1 MPTQRHLR
9 RRKRWQRE
17 GAALDTTHSLGNS
30 SGNNRSEFLSTLAAD
45 TRHRRMACIALCA
58 SFLIFVA
65 AAPFARVAL
74 PQVSAFIP
82 IYQTALVTNDLI
94 TAVLLLGQ
102 YSFLRSRAL
111 LVLGTGYLF
120 CACMAVAHALSFPG
134 LFAPTGVLGA
144 GPQTTA
150 WLYFLWHGGFP
161 LFVVAYVWLKEP
173 AAHDATRQVRAA
185 GSAHRAIALA
195 IVGAMALAMALV
207 LLTTVGHDALPLLMR
222 GNQDDSGKLLVAFC
236 TWTLSLAALL
246 YLWRKARSVLDLWL
260 MVTLVA
266 WLLDIALASVLNGAR
281 FDLGFYGGRVY
292 GLLASSFVLVVLLLE
307 NSRLYGDLANA
318 NVRERQRS
326 AELEQARNEANA
338 AAQAKSN
345 FLAAMSHEIR
355 TPMNGVIGMIDVL
368 ARSSLKSPQV
378 AMVDLIRESA
388 FSLLSI
394 IEDILDFSKIEAG
407 HLDVESEPMA
417 VGEVVEKVC
426 AMLNRL
432 AEKQG
437 VELTLFTDP
446 EIPHSVLGDAL
457 RLRQILINLVNNAI
471 KFSAGGR
478 TAGRVAVR
486 AVLVQ
491 QQPQSVTLEFQ
502 VIDNGIGMGEAT
514 LATLFTAFTQADVS
528 TTRRFGGT
536 GLGLVISGNLAQRMG
551 GSISVVSAPG
561 AGSTFT
567 LRLPFTCVSPAG
579 GEAQPA
585 PSLVAGLSC
594 LIIGNGKTRTGDLVT
609 YLANAGAQTQQVVN
623 LDAAGQLAPTLAPG
637 PWVWVVNTEAD
648 KPPSLDSL
656 RAIARANPGLAPH
669 FVVIGHG
676 PHRYPQQFDADSV
689 SVDGNVLTRS
699 ALLRAVAVAAGRV
712 PHQDEQNALAPAR
725 YAAVPIALSREEA
738 RRQRRL
744 ILVVEDNDINQ
755 KVIMQQLSLLGLTA
769 DLTGDG
775 LQALIRWRSGDYALI
790 VTDLH
795 MPGMDG
801 YQLASVIRA
810 EEQERA
816 NALVRAGKAVE
827 PPVRILALTA
837 NALKTEAQRCK
848 DAGMDDYM
856 SKPAPLSELQDLLE
870 RWLPKPASAV
880 PVAEGVTSDM
890 QSPPTGPVDIQ
901 ILRSL
906 VGDDPQL
913 IREFLQTFRISA
925 ARIAQEVSQAYC
937 AGSAAKT
944 VAAVHKLKSAARS
957 VGAMALGDLCADME
971 QVGAAGQ
978 IDALALAFEHFK
990 LEMSAVDRH
999 LAELL
1004 SNDRQDGA
1012 P

>member
-1 MPTQRHLR
+1 MGT
-9 RRKRWQRE
+9 
-17 GAALDTTHSLGNS
+17 AHSLDGS
-30 SGNNRSEFLSTLAAD
+30 SDRSPAFLSTLAAD
-45 TRHRRMACIALCA
+45 KRHRRLAGVAVLA
-58 SFLIFVA
+58 SFLIFLA
-65 AAPFARVAL
+65 IAPFARTAL

-82 IYQTALVTNDLI
+82 VYQTALVTNDLI

-111 LVLGTGYLF
+111 MVLGAGYLF
-120 CACMAVAHALSFPG
+120 CAFMAVAHGLSFPG
-134 LFAPTGVLGA
+134 LFAPSGALGA

-161 LFVVAYVWLKEP
+161 LFVLAYVGLKDRRVFDP
-173 AAHDATRQVRAA
+173 AAKEAA
-185 GSAHRAIALA
+185 QAIGSARRGIALA
-195 IVGAMALAMALV
+195 TLGALALAAALV
-207 LLTTVGHDALPLLMR
+207 LLATVGHDALPVLMR
-222 GNQDDSGKLLVAFC
+222 GNQDDTGKLRVAFF
-236 TWTLSLAALL
+236 TWTLSLVALVC
-246 YLWRKARSVLDLWL
+246 LWRRARSVLDLWL

-266 WLLDIALASVLNGAR
+266 WLLDIALAAVLNAAR

-292 GLLASSFVLVVLLLE
+292 GLLASSFVLIVLLLE
-307 NSRLYGDLANA
+307 NSRLYADLASA
-318 NVRERQRS
+318 NVRERQRN
-326 AELEQARNEANA
+326 AELELARNEANA

-378 AMVDLIRESA
+378 AMVDLIRDSA
-388 FSLLSI
+388 FSLLSV

-446 EIPHSVLGDAL
+446 DTPSTVLGDAL

-491 QQPQSVTLEFQ
+491 QGPQSVILEFQ

-536 GLGLVISGNLAQRMG
+536 GLGLAISGNLAQRMG
-551 GSISVVSAPG
+551 GRISVASTPG
-561 AGSTFT
+561 VGSTFT
-567 LRLPFTCVSPAG
+567 LRLPFARAAPADTETQSSPS
-579 GEAQPA
+579 P
-585 PSLVAGLSC
+585 VAGLSC
-594 LIIGNGKTRTGDLVT
+594 LIIGNGKTLSGDLVA
-609 YLANAGAQTQQVVN
+609 YLAKAGAHTEHVVN
-623 LDAAGQLAPTLAPG
+623 PDAASQRVPSLAPG
-637 PWVWVVNTEAD
+637 HWVWVVNTEAD
-648 KPPSLDSL
+648 SPASLDSL
-656 RAIARANPGLAPH
+656 RAVARSNPGLTVH
-669 FVVIGHG
+669 FVVVGHG
-676 PHRYPQQFDADSV
+676 PHRYPQQIDADRV
-689 SVDGNVLTRS
+689 SIDGNVLTRS

-712 PHQDEQNALAPAR
+712 PHQDEHATMEPAR
-725 YAAVPIALSREEA
+725 YVAAPVALSREEA

-744 ILVVEDNDINQ
+744 ILVVEDNEINQ

-769 DLTGDG
+769 DLAGDG

-801 YQLASVIRA
+801 YQLTSVIRA

-816 NALVRAGKAVE
+816 NARIHAGEPVA

-856 SKPAPLSELQDLLE
+856 SKPVPLSQLQDLLE
-870 RWLPKPASAV
+870 RWLPKSTATANLAAGPS
-880 PVAEGVTSDM
+880 SDL
-890 QSPPTGPVDIQ
+890 PPLSTGPVDIQ
-901 ILRSL
+901 VLRGL

-913 IREFLQTFRISA
+913 IREFLQAFRSSA
-925 ARIAQEVSQAYC
+925 ARIAQEVEQAYC

-990 LEMSAVDRH
+990 REMAATDRH

-1004 SNDRQDGA
+1004 SEDRRDGA

>member
-1 MPTQRHLR
+1 VAIER
-9 RRKRWQRE
+9 
-17 GAALDTTHSLGNS
+17 SLGS
-30 SGNNRSEFLSTLAAD
+30 PSDSGSAFLSTLDAD
-45 TRHRRMACIALCA
+45 TRQRRVAVAAIFA
-58 SFLIFVA
+58 SLLIFLA
-65 AAPFARVAL
+65 IAPFARVAL
-74 PQVSAFIP
+74 PQVGAFIP
-82 IYQTALVTNDLI
+82 IYQTALVTSDLI
-94 TAVLLLGQ
+94 TTVLLFGQ

-111 LVLGTGYLF
+111 LVLGAGYLF
-120 CACMAVAHALSFPG
+120 CACMAVAHGLSFPG
-134 LFAPTGVLGA
+134 LFAPGGALGA

-161 LFVVAYVWLKEP
+161 LFVLAYVHWKDRP
-173 AAHDATRQVRAA
+173 GPRAGAQAPVTGAVHRSIA
-185 GSAHRAIALA
+185 GAILGTLALA
-195 IVGAMALAMALV
+195 LALV
-207 LLTTVGHDALPLLMR
+207 LLSTAGHDALPVLMR
-222 GNQDDSGKLLVAFC
+222 GNRDDSGKLLVALC
-236 TWTLSLAALL
+236 TWILSLVALL
-246 YLWRKARSVLDLWL
+246 ALWRKAHSVLDLWL

-292 GLLASSFVLVVLLLE
+292 GLLASSFVLIVLLLE
-307 NSRLYGDLANA
+307 SSRLYGELATA
-318 NVRERQRS
+318 HARERQRS
-326 AELEQARNEANA
+326 AELEVARNEADA

-407 HLDVESEPMA
+407 HMDVESEPMA

-426 AMLNRL
+426 VMLNRL

-437 VELTLFTDP
+437 VELSLFTDP
-446 EIPHSVLGDAL
+446 EIPGLVLGDAL

-471 KFSAGGR
+471 KFSAGGK
-478 TAGRVAVR
+478 TTGRVAVR
-486 AVLVQ
+486 AVLVEQ
-491 QQPQSVTLEFQ
+491 GAQSVTLEFQ

-536 GLGLVISGNLAQRMG
+536 GLGLAISGNLAQRMG
-551 GSISVVSAPG
+551 GSIAVVSAPG

-567 LRLPFTCVSPAG
+567 LRLPFARAAG
-579 GEAQPA
+579 AQDGAAPP

-594 LIIGNGKTRTGDLVT
+594 LIIGNGKTLSGDLVT
-609 YLANAGAQTQQVVN
+609 YLANAGAHTRHVAS
-623 LDAAGQLAPTLAPG
+623 LEAAGRLAPSLAPG

-648 KPPSLDSL
+648 SPASLDRL
-656 RAIARANPGLAPH
+656 RAIARSNPGLTQH

-676 PHRYPQQFDADSV
+676 PHRYPPQFDADRI
-689 SVDGNVLTRS
+689 SVDGNVLTRA
-699 ALLRAVAVAAGRV
+699 ALLRAVAMAAGRV
-712 PHQDEQNALAPAR
+712 PCQDEQSALAPAR
-725 YAAVPIALSREEA
+725 HAPAPLALSREEA

-744 ILVVEDNDINQ
+744 ILVVEDNEINQ

-769 DLTGDG
+769 DLTSDG

-816 NALVRAGKAVE
+816 NARIHAAEAVD

-856 SKPAPLSELQDLLE
+856 SKPAPLSDLQDLLE
-870 RWLPKPASAV
+870 RWLPKP
-880 PVAEGVTSDM
+880 
-890 QSPPTGPVDIQ
+890 SPATQAPGERSPGLLHLPAGPVDVEV
-901 ILRSL
+901 LRSL
-906 VGDDPQL
+906 VGEDPQVV
-913 IREFLQTFRISA
+913 REFLQAFRSSA
-925 ARIAQEVSQAYC
+925 ARIAQEVEQAYC
-937 AGSAAKT
+937 AGSAART

-978 IDALALAFEHFK
+978 IDALSLAFQHFK
-990 LEMSAVDRH
+990 LEMATVDQH
-999 LAELL
+999 LAEIL
-1004 SNDRQDGA
+1004 SGDLGDST

>member
-1 MPTQRHLR
+1 M
-9 RRKRWQRE
+9 
-17 GAALDTTHSLGNS
+17 GATHSLDVASDGA
-30 SGNNRSEFLSTLAAD
+30 SEFLSTLAAD
-45 TRHRRMACIALCA
+45 RRHRRTAGMALVA
-58 SFLIFVA
+58 SFLIFLA
-65 AAPFARVAL
+65 IAPFARVPL
-74 PQVSAFIP
+74 PPVNAFIP
-82 IYQTALVTNDLI
+82 VYQTALVTNDLI

-102 YSFLRSRAL
+102 YRFLRSRAL
-111 LVLGTGYLF
+111 LALGAGYLF
-120 CACMAVAHALSFPG
+120 CACMAIAHGLSFPG
-134 LFAPTGVLGA
+134 LFAPQGALGA

-161 LFVVAYVWLKEP
+161 LFVFAYVLLKERP
-173 AAHDATRQVRAA
+173 PGHAAHQA
-185 GSAHRAIALA
+185 GTARRAIALA
-195 IVGAMALAMALV
+195 IVGAVALAGALV
-207 LLTTVGHDALPLLMR
+207 LLTTAGHDALPKLML
-222 GNQDDSGKLLVAFC
+222 GNQDDSGKFLVAVC
-236 TWTLSLAALL
+236 TWALSLAALL
-246 YLWRKARSVLDLWL
+246 CLWRKARSVLDLWL

-266 WLLDIALASVLNGAR
+266 WLLDIALAAVLNGAR
-281 FDLGFYGGRVY
+281 FDVGFYGGRVY

-307 NSRLYGDLANA
+307 NSRLYADLAQA

-326 AELEQARNEANA
+326 AELELARNEANA

-368 ARSSLKSPQV
+368 ARSSLKHPQI

-407 HLDVESEPMA
+407 HLDVEREPMA
-417 VGEVVEKVC
+417 VSEVVEKVC

-446 EIPHSVLGDAL
+446 EIPPALLGDAL

-478 TAGRVAVR
+478 VAGRVAVR
-486 AVLVQ
+486 AVLVAQ
-491 QQPQSVTLEFQ
+491 DAQSVTLEFQ

-551 GSISVVSAPG
+551 GHISVTSALG

-567 LRLPFTCVSPAG
+567 LRLPLARVPAAP
-579 GEAQPA
+579 GESRPA

-594 LIIGNGKTRTGDLVT
+594 LIIGNGKTLSGDLVT
-609 YLANAGAQTQQVVN
+609 YLNNAGAQTQQVVN
-623 LDAAGQLAPTLAPG
+623 LEAARQLAPSLAPG
-637 PWVWVVNTEAD
+637 VWVWVINTEAD
-648 KPPSLDSL
+648 TPPSLDSL
-656 RAIARANPGLAPH
+656 RALARTHPGLAPH

-676 PHRYPQQFDADSV
+676 PHRYPPQFDADCV
-689 SVDGNVLTRS
+689 SLDGNVLTRS
-699 ALLRAVAVAAGRV
+699 ALLRAVAVAAGRA
-712 PHQDEQNALAPAR
+712 PSHDEQNAMVPAR
-725 YAAVPIALSREEA
+725 YAAVPVALSREEA

-744 ILVVEDNDINQ
+744 ILVVEDNEINQ

-769 DLTGDG
+769 DLTSDG

-816 NALVRAGKAVE
+816 NARIHAGEPPE

-870 RWLPKPASAV
+870 RWLPKPTTAAAPMAPELTNATPSWSAG
-880 PVAEGVTSDM
+880 A
-890 QSPPTGPVDIQ
+890 VDIQ

-913 IREFLQTFRISA
+913 LREFLQTFRTSA
-925 ARIAQEVSQAYC
+925 ARIAQEVEQAYC
-937 AGSAAKT
+937 AGSAVKT

-971 QVGAAGQ
+971 QVGAVGQ
-978 IDALALAFEHFK
+978 IDALSMAFEHFK
-990 LEMSAVDRH
+990 LEMAAVDRH
-999 LAELL
+999 LADLL
-1004 SNDRQDGA
+1004 SNDTPGGA

>member
-1 MPTQRHLR
+1 MLAI
-9 RRKRWQRE
+9 E
-17 GAALDTTHSLGNS
+17 HSLHTPSDDS
-30 SGNNRSEFLSTLAAD
+30 SAFLSTLAAD
-45 TRHRRMACIALCA
+45 TRHRRMAGAAIFA
-58 SFLIFVA
+58 SFLIFLA
-65 AAPFARVAL
+65 IAPFARVAL
-74 PQVSAFIP
+74 PPVGAFIP

-111 LVLGTGYLF
+111 LVLGAGYLF
-120 CACMAVAHALSFPG
+120 CAFMAVAHGLSFPG
-134 LFAPTGVLGA
+134 LFAPAGILGA

-161 LFVVAYVWLKEP
+161 LFVLAYVGLK
-173 AAHDATRQVRAA
+173 DRAA
-185 GSAHRAIALA
+185 PESSGQKRATSSAGRGIVLA
-195 IVGAMALAMALV
+195 TLCAVALAMAL
-207 LLTTVGHDALPLLMR
+207 LLLSTVGHDALPVLMR
-222 GNQDDSGKLLVAFC
+222 GNQDDSGKLLVAVC
-236 TWTLSLAALL
+236 TWMLSLVALL
-246 YLWRKARSVLDLWL
+246 ALWRRARSVLDLWL

-266 WLLDIALASVLNGAR
+266 WLLDIALASILNGAR

-307 NSRLYGDLANA
+307 NSRLYGDLATA

-326 AELEQARNEANA
+326 AELEVARNDADA

-368 ARSSLKSPQV
+368 ARSSLKSPQM

-407 HLDVESEPMA
+407 RLDLESEPMA

-426 AMLNRL
+426 VMLNRL

-446 EIPHSVLGDAL
+446 EIPPAVLGDAL

-471 KFSAGGR
+471 KFSAGGPV
-478 TAGRVAVR
+478 TGRVAVR

-491 QQPQSVTLEFQ
+491 QSAQSATLEFQ

-536 GLGLVISGNLAQRMG
+536 GLGLAISGNLAQRMG
-551 GSISVVSAPG
+551 GDISVVSAPG

-567 LRLPFTCVSPAG
+567 LRLPFACAAAAE
-579 GEAQPA
+579 GEAPPSP

-594 LIIGNGKTRTGDLVT
+594 LIIGNGETLSGDLVA
-609 YLANAGAQTQQVVN
+609 YLANAGAHTRHVVN
-623 LDAAGQLAPTLAPG
+623 LDAASQLAPSLAPG
-637 PWVWVVNTEAD
+637 PWIWVVNTEAD
-648 KPPSLDSL
+648 GPVSLDSL
-656 RAIARANPGLAPH
+656 RAIARSNPGLTQH

-676 PHRYPQQFDADSV
+676 PHRYPPQFDADRV

-699 ALLRAVAVAAGRV
+699 ALLRAVAVAAGLV
-712 PHQDEQNALAPAR
+712 PYEDEQNALVPAR
-725 YAAVPIALSREEA
+725 YAPGPMALSREEA

-744 ILVVEDNDINQ
+744 ILVVEDNEINQ
-755 KVIMQQLSLLGLTA
+755 KVIMQQLALLGLTA
-769 DLTGDG
+769 DLTSDG

-816 NALVRAGKAVE
+816 NARIHAGEAVE

-856 SKPAPLSELQDLLE
+856 SKPAPLSDLQDLLE
-870 RWLPKPASAV
+870 RWLPRPS
-880 PVAEGVTSDM
+880 PVAHAPGERTTDT
-890 QSPPTGPVDIQ
+890 PLLPTGPVDIEV
-901 ILRSL
+901 LRSL

-913 IREFLQTFRISA
+913 IREFLQAFRSSA
-925 ARIAQEVSQAYC
+925 ARIAQEVEQAYR

-978 IDALALAFEHFK
+978 IDALSLAFEHFK
-990 LEMSAVDRH
+990 LEMATVDRH
-999 LAELL
+999 LAQIL
-1004 SNDRQDGA
+1004 SDDMRDGA

>member
-1 MPTQRHLR
+1 MAIER
-9 RRKRWQRE
+9 
-17 GAALDTTHSLGNS
+17 SLGS
-30 SGNNRSEFLSTLAAD
+30 PSESGSAFLSTLDAD
-45 TRHRRMACIALCA
+45 TRQRRVAVAAIFA
-58 SFLIFVA
+58 SLLIFLA
-65 AAPFARVAL
+65 IAPFARVAL
-74 PQVSAFIP
+74 PQVGAFIP
-82 IYQTALVTNDLI
+82 IYQTALVTSDLI
-94 TAVLLLGQ
+94 TTVLLFGQ

-111 LVLGTGYLF
+111 LVLGAGYLF
-120 CACMAVAHALSFPG
+120 CACMAVAHGLSFPG
-134 LFAPTGVLGA
+134 LFAPGGALGA

-161 LFVVAYVWLKEP
+161 LFVLAYVHWKDRP
-173 AAHDATRQVRAA
+173 GPRAGVQAPVTGAVRRSIA
-185 GSAHRAIALA
+185 RAILGTLALA
-195 IVGAMALAMALV
+195 LALV
-207 LLTTVGHDALPLLMR
+207 LLSTAGHDALPVLMR
-222 GNQDDSGKLLVAFC
+222 GNRDDSGKLLVAVC
-236 TWTLSLAALL
+236 TWILSLVALL
-246 YLWRKARSVLDLWL
+246 ALWRKAHSVLDLWL

-266 WLLDIALASVLNGAR
+266 WLLDIALSSVLNGAR

-292 GLLASSFVLVVLLLE
+292 GLLASSFVLIVLLLE
-307 NSRLYGDLANA
+307 SSRLYGELATA
-318 NVRERQRS
+318 HARERQRS
-326 AELEQARNEANA
+326 AELEVARNEADA

-368 ARSSLKSPQV
+368 ARSSLKSPQM

-407 HLDVESEPMA
+407 HMDVESEPMA

-426 AMLNRL
+426 VMLNRL

-437 VELTLFTDP
+437 VELSLFTDP
-446 EIPHSVLGDAL
+446 EIPGLVLGDAL

-471 KFSAGGR
+471 KFSAGGK
-478 TAGRVAVR
+478 TTGRVAVR
-486 AVLVQ
+486 AVLVEEGAKG
-491 QQPQSVTLEFQ
+491 VTLEFQ

-536 GLGLVISGNLAQRMG
+536 GLGLAISGNLAQRMG
-551 GSISVVSAPG
+551 GRIAVVSAPG

-567 LRLPFTCVSPAG
+567 LRLPFARAAG
-579 GEAQPA
+579 AQDGTAGAQDGAAPP

-594 LIIGNGKTRTGDLVT
+594 LIIGNGKTLSGDLVT
-609 YLANAGAQTQQVVN
+609 YLANAGAHTRHVAS
-623 LDAAGQLAPTLAPG
+623 LEAAGRLAPSLAPG

-648 KPPSLDSL
+648 SPASLDRL
-656 RAIARANPGLAPH
+656 RAIARSNPGLTQH

-676 PHRYPQQFDADSV
+676 PHRYPPQFDADRV
-689 SVDGNVLTRS
+689 SVDGNVLTRA
-699 ALLRAVAVAAGRV
+699 ALLRAVAMAAGRV
-712 PHQDEQNALAPAR
+712 PWQDEQSTLVPARHAPA
-725 YAAVPIALSREEA
+725 PLALSREEA

-744 ILVVEDNDINQ
+744 ILVVEDNEINQ

-769 DLTGDG
+769 DLTSDG

-816 NALVRAGKAVE
+816 NARIHAAEAVE

-856 SKPAPLSELQDLLE
+856 SKPAPLSDLQDLLE
-870 RWLPKPASAV
+870 RWLPKPAPAT
-880 PVAEGVTSDM
+880 PAPEER
-890 QSPPTGPVDIQ
+890 SPDLQHLPAGPVDVQ
-901 ILRSL
+901 VLRSL
-906 VGDDPQL
+906 VGEDPQVV
-913 IREFLQTFRISA
+913 REFLQAFRSSA
-925 ARIAQEVSQAYC
+925 ARIAQEVEQAYC

-978 IDALALAFEHFK
+978 IDALSLAFQHFK
-990 LEMSAVDRH
+990 LEMATVDRH
-999 LAELL
+999 LAEIL
-1004 SNDRQDGA
+1004 SGDLGDGT

>member
-1 MPTQRHLR
+1 M
-9 RRKRWQRE
+9 
-17 GAALDTTHSLGNS
+17 G
-30 SGNNRSEFLSTLAAD
+30 
-45 TRHRRMACIALCA
+45 
-58 SFLIFVA
+58 
-65 AAPFARVAL
+65 
-74 PQVSAFIP
+74 AFIP
-82 IYQTALVTNDLI
+82 IYQTALVTSDLI
-94 TAVLLLGQ
+94 TTVLLFGQ

-111 LVLGTGYLF
+111 LVLGAGYLF
-120 CACMAVAHALSFPG
+120 CACMAVAHGLSFPG
-134 LFAPTGVLGA
+134 LFAPGGALGA

-161 LFVVAYVWLKEP
+161 LFVLAYVHWKDRP
-173 AAHDATRQVRAA
+173 GPRADVQAPGTGAVRRSIA
-185 GSAHRAIALA
+185 GAILGTLAL
-195 IVGAMALAMALV
+195 ALV
-207 LLTTVGHDALPLLMR
+207 LLSTAGHDALPVLMR
-222 GNQDDSGKLLVAFC
+222 GNRDDSGKLLVAVC
-236 TWTLSLAALL
+236 TWILSLVALL
-246 YLWRKARSVLDLWL
+246 ALWRKAHSVLDLWL

-266 WLLDIALASVLNGAR
+266 WLLDIALSSVLNGAR

-292 GLLASSFVLVVLLLE
+292 GLLASSFVLIVLLLE
-307 NSRLYGDLANA
+307 SSRLYGELAMA
-318 NVRERQRS
+318 HARERQRS
-326 AELEQARNEANA
+326 AELEVARNEADA

-407 HLDVESEPMA
+407 HMDVESEPMA

-426 AMLNRL
+426 VMLNRL

-437 VELTLFTDP
+437 VELSLFTDP
-446 EIPHSVLGDAL
+446 EIPGLVLGDAL

-471 KFSAGGR
+471 KFSAGGK
-478 TAGRVAVR
+478 TPGRVAVR
-486 AVLVQ
+486 AVLVEEGAQ
-491 QQPQSVTLEFQ
+491 GVTLEFQ
-502 VIDNGIGMGEAT
+502 VTDNGIGMGEAT

-536 GLGLVISGNLAQRMG
+536 GLGLAISGNLAQRMG
-551 GSISVVSAPG
+551 GRIAVVSAPG

-567 LRLPFTCVSPAG
+567 LRLPFARAAR
-579 GEAQPA
+579 AQDGAAPP

-594 LIIGNGKTRTGDLVT
+594 LIIGNGKTQSGDLVT
-609 YLANAGAQTQQVVN
+609 YLANAGAHTQHVVS
-623 LDAAGQLAPTLAPG
+623 LEAAGRLAPSLAPG
-637 PWVWVVNTEAD
+637 PWVWVVNAEAD
-648 KPPSLDSL
+648 SPASLDRL
-656 RAIARANPGLAPH
+656 RAIARSNPGLSHH

-676 PHRYPQQFDADSV
+676 PHRYPPQFDADRV
-689 SVDGNVLTRS
+689 SVDGNVLTRA
-699 ALLRAVAVAAGRV
+699 ALLRAVAMAAGRV
-712 PHQDEQNALAPAR
+712 PYQDEQSTLVPARHAPA
-725 YAAVPIALSREEA
+725 PLALSREEA

-744 ILVVEDNDINQ
+744 ILVVEDNEINQ

-769 DLTGDG
+769 DLTSDG

-816 NALVRAGKAVE
+816 NARIQAAEAVE

-856 SKPAPLSELQDLLE
+856 SKPAPLSDLQDLLE
-870 RWLPKPASAV
+870 RWLPKPAPAM
-880 PVAEGVTSDM
+880 PTPEDR
-890 QSPPTGPVDIQ
+890 SPDLQHLPAGPVDVQ
-901 ILRSL
+901 VLRSL
-906 VGDDPQL
+906 VGEDPQVV
-913 IREFLQTFRISA
+913 REFLQAFRSSA
-925 ARIAQEVSQAYC
+925 ARIAQEVEQAYC

-978 IDALALAFEHFK
+978 IDALSLAFQHFK
-990 LEMSAVDRH
+990 LEMATVDRH
-999 LAELL
+999 LAEIL
-1004 SNDRQDGA
+1004 SGDLGDGT

>member
-1 MPTQRHLR
+1 M
-9 RRKRWQRE
+9 
-17 GAALDTTHSLGNS
+17 GATHSLDVPSDGA
-30 SGNNRSEFLSTLAAD
+30 SEFLSTLAAD
-45 TRHRRMACIALCA
+45 QRHRRTAGLALAA
-58 SFLIFVA
+58 SFLIFLA
-65 AAPFARVAL
+65 IAPFARVPL
-74 PQVSAFIP
+74 PPVNAFIP
-82 IYQTALVTNDLI
+82 VYQTALITNDLI

-102 YSFLRSRAL
+102 YRFLRSRAL
-111 LVLGTGYLF
+111 LVLGAGYLF
-120 CACMAVAHALSFPG
+120 CACMAVAHGLSFPG
-134 LFAPTGVLGA
+134 LFAPGGVLGA

-161 LFVVAYVWLKEP
+161 LFVIAYTQFKDRAQDE
-173 AAHDATRQVRAA
+173 AASQAKARTVR
-185 GSAHRAIALA
+185 RDIALA
-195 IVGAMALAMALV
+195 IGGAMALAVALV
-207 LLTTVGHDALPLLMR
+207 LLTTAGHDVLPRLMR
-222 GNQDDSGKLLVAFC
+222 GNRDDSGKLLVAFC

-266 WLLDIALASVLNGAR
+266 WLLDIALAAVLNGAR
-281 FDLGFYGGRVY
+281 FDVGFYGGRVY

-307 NSRLYGDLANA
+307 NSRLYADLARA

-326 AELEQARNEANA
+326 AELELARNEANA

-368 ARSSLKSPQV
+368 ARSSLKQPQV

-446 EIPHSVLGDAL
+446 EIPPTLLGDAL

-471 KFSAGGR
+471 KFSAGGSVP
-478 TAGRVAVR
+478 GRVAVR
-486 AVLVQ
+486 AVLAAQ
-491 QQPQSVTLEFQ
+491 DAQSVTLEFQ

-514 LATLFTAFTQADVS
+514 LAKLFTAFTQADVS

-551 GSISVVSAPG
+551 GHISVTSALG
-561 AGSTFT
+561 AGSTFV
-567 LRLPFTCVSPAG
+567 LRLPLPRVSPGPEQAP
-579 GEAQPA
+579 PA
-585 PSLVAGLSC
+585 SSAVAGLSC
-594 LIIGNGKTRTGDLVT
+594 LIIGNGKTLSGDLVT
-609 YLANAGAQTQQVVN
+609 YLRSAGAHTQQVVN
-623 LDAAGQLAPTLAPG
+623 VEAASQLAPSLAPG
-637 PWVWVVNTEAD
+637 PWVWVINTEAD
-648 KPPSLDSL
+648 RPPSLDSL
-656 RAIARANPGLAPH
+656 RALARAHPGLDPH

-676 PHRYPQQFDADSV
+676 PHRYPPQFDADRV
-689 SVDGNVLTRS
+689 SLDGNVLTRS
-699 ALLRAVAVAAGRV
+699 ALLRAVAVAAGRI
-712 PHQDEQNALAPAR
+712 PRHDEQSALPPAR
-725 YAAVPIALSREEA
+725 YAAMPVALSREEA

-744 ILVVEDNDINQ
+744 ILVVEDNEINQ

-769 DLTGDG
+769 DLTSDG

-816 NALVRAGKAVE
+816 NARIQAGEAPE

-856 SKPAPLSELQDLLE
+856 SKPAPLSELQALLE
-870 RWLPKPASAV
+870 RWLPKPTTATVPTAPGAASNL
-880 PVAEGVTSDM
+880 PHPSGR
-890 QSPPTGPVDIQ
+890 PVDIQ

-913 IREFLQTFRISA
+913 LREFLQTFRTSA
-925 ARIAQEVSQAYC
+925 ARIAQEVEQAYC

-971 QVGAAGQ
+971 QAGAAGQ
-978 IDALALAFEHFK
+978 IDALSMAFEHFK
-990 LEMSAVDRH
+990 VEMAAVDQH
-999 LAELL
+999 LADLL
-1004 SNDRQDGA
+1004 SNNTPGEA

>member
-1 MPTQRHLR
+1 MA
-9 RRKRWQRE
+9 
-17 GAALDTTHSLGNS
+17 GAAV
-30 SGNNRSEFLSTLAAD
+30 FV
-45 TRHRRMACIALCA
+45 
-58 SFLIFVA
+58 SFLIFLA
-65 AAPFARVAL
+65 IAPFARTAF
-74 PQVSAFIP
+74 PQVAAFIP
-82 IYQTALVTNDLI
+82 VYQTALVTNDLI
-94 TAVLLLGQ
+94 TAVLLMGQ

-111 LVLGTGYLF
+111 LVLGAGYLF
-120 CACMAVAHALSFPG
+120 CAFMAVAHGLSFPG
-134 LFAPTGVLGA
+134 LFAPSGVLGA

-161 LFVVAYVWLKEP
+161 LFVLAYVWLKERG
-173 AAHDATRQVRAA
+173 ASESAVKETAQAA
-185 GSAHRAIALA
+185 GAARSGIALA
-195 IVGAMALAMALV
+195 ALGAMALTVVLV
-207 LLTTVGHDALPLLMR
+207 LLATVGHDALPVLMR
-222 GNQDDSGKLLVAFC
+222 GNQDDTGKLRVAFF
-236 TWTLSLAALL
+236 TWTLSLVALVC
-246 YLWRKARSVLDLWL
+246 LWRKARSVLDLWL

-292 GLLASSFVLVVLLLE
+292 GLLASSFVLIVLLLE
-307 NSRLYGDLANA
+307 NSRMYADLAQA
-318 NVRERQRS
+318 NVRERQRN
-326 AELEQARNEANA
+326 AELELARNEANA

-378 AMVDLIRESA
+378 AMVDLIRDSA
-388 FSLLSI
+388 FSLLSV

-417 VGEVVEKVC
+417 VSEVVEKVC

-446 EIPHSVLGDAL
+446 EIPPMLRGDAL

-491 QQPQSVTLEFQ
+491 QERQRVTLEFQ

-536 GLGLVISGNLAQRMG
+536 GLGLAISGNLAQRLG
-551 GSISVVSAPG
+551 GSISVTSAPG

-567 LRLPFTCVSPAG
+567 LRLPFTRAEPAG
-579 GEAQPA
+579 GKTPSV

-594 LIIGNGKTRTGDLVT
+594 LIIGNGKTLSGDLVV
-609 YLANAGAQTQQVVN
+609 YLAKAGAHTEHVVN
-623 LDAAGQLAPTLAPG
+623 LDAASQKVPSLAPG
-637 PWVWVVNTEAD
+637 PWVWVVNTEAES
-648 KPPSLDSL
+648 PASLDSL
-656 RAIARANPGLAPH
+656 RTVARSNPGLTVH

-676 PHRYPQQFDADSV
+676 PHRYPQQIDADRV
-689 SVDGNVLTRS
+689 SIDGNVLTRS

-712 PHQDEQNALAPAR
+712 PHQDENTALMPAR
-725 YAAVPIALSREEA
+725 YVAAPVALSREEA

-744 ILVVEDNDINQ
+744 ILVVEDNEINQ

-801 YQLASVIRA
+801 YQLTSVIRA

-816 NALVRAGKAVE
+816 NASIHVGEPVA

-856 SKPAPLSELQDLLE
+856 SKPAPLSQLQELLE
-870 RWLPKPASAV
+870 RWLPKPPSNADPAAEPPNAV
-880 PVAEGVTSDM
+880 RPLS
-890 QSPPTGPVDIQ
+890 TGPVDIQ
-901 ILRSL
+901 VLRGL

-913 IREFLQTFRISA
+913 IREFLQAFRSSA
-925 ARIAQEVSQAYC
+925 ARIAQEVEQAYC

-990 LEMSAVDRH
+990 REMAATDQH

-1004 SNDRQDGA
+1004 SDNVQDGGA

>member
-1 MPTQRHLR
+1 L
-9 RRKRWQRE
+9 
-17 GAALDTTHSLGNS
+17 GTTHSLDVASDGT
-30 SGNNRSEFLSTLAAD
+30 SEFLSTLAAD
-45 TRHRRMACIALCA
+45 KRHRRTAGVALFV
-58 SFLIFVA
+58 SFLIFLA
-65 AAPFARVAL
+65 IAPFARVAL
-74 PQVSAFIP
+74 PPVSAFIP

-102 YSFLRSRAL
+102 YRFLRSRAL
-111 LVLGTGYLF
+111 LVLGAGYLF
-120 CACMAVAHALSFPG
+120 CACMAVAHGLSFPG
-134 LFAPTGVLGA
+134 LFAPGGVLGA

-161 LFVVAYVWLKEP
+161 LFVFAYIQVKDRP
-173 AAHDATRQVRAA
+173 APPDAASHARPA
-185 GSAHRAIALA
+185 GRAIAWA
-195 IVGAMALAMALV
+195 IGGAVALAGTLV
-207 LLTTVGHDALPLLMR
+207 LLATAGHDALPTLMR
-222 GNQDDSGKLLVAFC
+222 GNQDDSGKFLVAFC
-236 TWTLSLAALL
+236 TWTLALAALL

-260 MVTLVA
+260 MVTLAA
-266 WLLDIALASVLNGAR
+266 WLLDIALAAVLNGAR
-281 FDLGFYGGRVY
+281 FDVGFYGGRVY

-307 NSRLYGDLANA
+307 NSRLYADLANA

-345 FLAAMSHEIR
+345 FLATMSHEIR

-368 ARSSLKSPQV
+368 ARSSLKHPQV

-407 HLDVESEPMA
+407 HMEVESEPMA

-446 EIPHSVLGDAL
+446 EIPPALLGDAL

-471 KFSAGGR
+471 KFSAGGAV
-478 TAGRVAVR
+478 AGRVAVR
-486 AVLVQ
+486 AVLAEQ
-491 QQPQSVTLEFQ
+491 DARSVTLEFQ
-502 VIDNGIGMGEAT
+502 VVDNGIGMGEAT

-536 GLGLVISGNLAQRMG
+536 GLGLAISGNLAQRMG
-551 GSISVVSAPG
+551 GSISVTSAPG

-567 LRLPFTCVSPAG
+567 LRLPFARMPSAPAG
-579 GEAQPA
+579 AQPA
-585 PSLVAGLSC
+585 PSLVEGLSC
-594 LIIGNGKTRTGDLVT
+594 LIIGNGKTLSGDLLT
-609 YLANAGAQTQQVVN
+609 YLANAGAHAQQVEN
-623 LDAAGQLAPTLAPG
+623 LEAARQVAPSLAPG
-637 PWVWVVNTEAD
+637 PWVWVINTEAD
-648 KPPSLDSL
+648 SPPSMDSL
-656 RAIARANPGLAPH
+656 RALARAHPALDPH

-676 PHRYPQQFDADSV
+676 PHRYPPQFDADRV
-689 SVDGNVLTRS
+689 SLDGNVLTRC
-699 ALLRAVAVAAGRV
+699 ALLRAVAVAAGRL
-712 PHQDEQNALAPAR
+712 PRHDEQNTLAPAR
-725 YAAVPIALSREEA
+725 YATLPTALSREEA

-769 DLTGDG
+769 DLTSDG

-816 NALVRAGKAVE
+816 NARAKAGMAAE

-870 RWLPKPASAV
+870 RWLPKPAAAAPAV
-880 PVAEGVTSDM
+880 TEPAGNAQLQAS
-890 QSPPTGPVDIQ
+890 GPVDTQ
-901 ILRSL
+901 VLRSL

-913 IREFLQTFRISA
+913 IREFLQTFRTSA
-925 ARIAQEVSQAYC
+925 ARIAQEVEQAYT
-937 AGSAAKT
+937 AGSAART
-944 VAAVHKLKSAARS
+944 VAGVHKLKSAARS

-971 QVGAAGQ
+971 QVGASGQ
-978 IDALALAFEHFK
+978 IDALSLAFEHFK
-990 LEMSAVDRH
+990 QEMAAVDQH
-999 LAELL
+999 LAQLL
-1004 SNDRQDGA
+1004 SNDIPGGV

>member
-1 MPTQRHLR
+1 M
-9 RRKRWQRE
+9 
-17 GAALDTTHSLGNS
+17 AIVHSLNIS
-30 SGNNRSEFLSTLAAD
+30 SDNGLAFLSTLAAD
-45 TRHRRMACIALCA
+45 ARHRRMAGIALLV
-58 SFLIFVA
+58 SFLIFLAIV
-65 AAPFARVAL
+65 PFARVAL

-82 IYQTALVTNDLI
+82 VYQTALITNDLI
-94 TAVLLLGQ
+94 TAVLLFGQ

-111 LVLGTGYLF
+111 LVLGAGYLF
-120 CACMAVAHALSFPG
+120 CACMAVAHGLSFPG
-134 LFAPTGVLGA
+134 LFAPAGILGA
-144 GPQTTA
+144 GQQTTA

-161 LFVVAYVWLKEP
+161 LFVLAYVRLKEYAVP
-173 AAHDATRQVRAA
+173 DAANQARTA
-185 GSAHRAIALA
+185 GLARNGMLLAILGVIALA
-195 IVGAMALAMALV
+195 TALV
-207 LLTTVGHDALPLLMR
+207 LLTTVGHDALPVLMR
-222 GNQDDSGKLLVAFC
+222 GNQDDSGKLGVAFG

-266 WLLDIALASVLNGAR
+266 WLLDIALAAVFNGAR
-281 FDLGFYGGRVY
+281 FDVGFYGGRIY

-307 NSRLYGDLANA
+307 NSRLYAELADA

-326 AELEQARNEANA
+326 AELELARNEANA

-368 ARSSLKSPQV
+368 ARSSLKTPQL

-394 IEDILDFSKIEAG
+394 IEDILDFSKIESG

-437 VELTLFTDP
+437 VELALFTDP
-446 EIPHSVLGDAL
+446 EIPPTVLGDAL

-471 KFSAGGR
+471 KFSAGR
-478 TAGRVAVR
+478 RIAGRVAVR
-486 AVLVQ
+486 AVLVEQ
-491 QQPQSVTLEFQ
+491 HDQSVTLEFQ

-551 GSISVVSAPG
+551 GGISVTSALG

-567 LRLPFTCVSPAG
+567 LRLPFTRVAPAQ
-579 GEAQPA
+579 GETQPA
-585 PSLVAGLSC
+585 PSLVEGLSC
-594 LIIGNGKTRTGDLVT
+594 LIIGNGKTLSGDLVT
-609 YLANAGAQTQQVVN
+609 YLANAGAHTQQVV
-623 LDAAGQLAPTLAPG
+623 DVEAASQLAPSLAPG
-637 PWVWVVNTEAD
+637 PWVWVINTDAD
-648 KPPSLDSL
+648 SPPSLDSL
-656 RAIARANPGLAPH
+656 RAIARSHPGLTPH

-676 PHRYPQQFDADSV
+676 PHRYPQQFDADRV

-712 PHQDEQNALAPAR
+712 PYHDEHNALAPAR
-725 YAAVPIALSREEA
+725 HAAMPMALSREEA

-769 DLTGDG
+769 DLTSDG

-816 NALVRAGKAVE
+816 NVRIRAGMAAE

-870 RWLPKPASAV
+870 RWLPKPASTA
-880 PVAEGVTSDM
+880 PAAQGPASNA
-890 QSPPTGPVDIQ
+890 QSLSTGPVDIQ
-901 ILRSL
+901 ILRGL

-913 IREFLQTFRISA
+913 IREFLQTFRGSA
-925 ARIAQEVSQAYC
+925 ARIAQEVSQAYS
-937 AGSAAKT
+937 AGNAAKT

-957 VGAMALGDLCADME
+957 VGAMALGDLCAEME

-990 LEMSAVDRH
+990 LEMASVDKH
-999 LAELL
+999 LADIL
-1004 SNDRQDGA
+1004 SADTPDSA

>member
-1 MPTQRHLR
+1 M
-9 RRKRWQRE
+9 
-17 GAALDTTHSLGNS
+17 GATHSLDVPS
-30 SGNNRSEFLSTLAAD
+30 DDASEFLSTLAAD
-45 TRHRRMACIALCA
+45 KRHRRTAGIALAA
-58 SFLIFVA
+58 SFLIFLA
-65 AAPFARVAL
+65 IAPFARVPL
-74 PQVSAFIP
+74 PPVNAFIP
-82 IYQTALVTNDLI
+82 VYQTALITNDLI

-102 YSFLRSRAL
+102 YRFLRSRAL
-111 LVLGTGYLF
+111 LVLGAGYLF
-120 CACMAVAHALSFPG
+120 CACMAVAHGLSFPG
-134 LFAPTGVLGA
+134 LFAPGGVLGA

-161 LFVVAYVWLKEP
+161 LFVFAYVQLKDRAPGEAASP
-173 AAHDATRQVRAA
+173 AKA
-185 GSAHRAIALA
+185 GTVGRDIAMA
-195 IVGAMALAMALV
+195 IVGAVALAVALV
-207 LLTTVGHDALPLLMR
+207 LLTTAGHDVLPALMR
-222 GNQDDSGKLLVAFC
+222 GNRDDSGKFLVAFC

-266 WLLDIALASVLNGAR
+266 WLLDIALAAVLNGAR
-281 FDLGFYGGRVY
+281 FDVGFYGGRVY

-307 NSRLYGDLANA
+307 NSRLYADLARA

-326 AELEQARNEANA
+326 AELELARNEANA
-338 AAQAKSN
+338 AALAKSN

-368 ARSSLKSPQV
+368 ARSSLKHPQV

-388 FSLLSI
+388 FSLLSV

-407 HLDVESEPMA
+407 HLEVESEPMA
-417 VGEVVEKVC
+417 VSEVVEKVC

-446 EIPHSVLGDAL
+446 EIPPALLGDAL

-471 KFSAGGR
+471 KFSAGGS
-478 TAGRVAVR
+478 TPGRVAVR
-486 AVLVQ
+486 AVLVAQ
-491 QQPQSVTLEFQ
+491 DAQSVTLEFQ

-514 LATLFTAFTQADVS
+514 LAKLFTAFTQADVS

-551 GSISVVSAPG
+551 GHISVTSALG

-567 LRLPFTCVSPAG
+567 LRLPLVRVPPG
-579 GEAQPA
+579 PQEAQPA
-585 PSLVAGLSC
+585 PSPVAGLSC
-594 LIIGNGKTRTGDLVT
+594 LIIGNGKTLSGDLVT
-609 YLANAGAQTQQVVN
+609 YLRNAGAHTQLVAN
-623 LDAAGQLAPTLAPG
+623 IEAASQLAPNLAPG
-637 PWVWVVNTEAD
+637 PWVWVINTEAD
-648 KPPSLDSL
+648 KPLSLDSL
-656 RAIARANPGLAPH
+656 RTLARAHPGLAPH

-676 PHRYPQQFDADSV
+676 PHRYPPQFDADCISL
-689 SVDGNVLTRS
+689 DGNVLTRS

-712 PHQDEQNALAPAR
+712 PHHDEQNTLAPAR
-725 YAAVPIALSREEA
+725 YAAMPVALSREEA

-744 ILVVEDNDINQ
+744 ILVVEDNEINQ

-769 DLTGDG
+769 DLTSDG

-816 NALVRAGKAVE
+816 NARIHAGDVPE

-856 SKPAPLSELQDLLE
+856 SKPAPLSELQELLE
-870 RWLPKPASAV
+870 RWLPKPPTATAPSAAACANNL
-880 PVAEGVTSDM
+880 PL
-890 QSPPTGPVDIQ
+890 QSAGPVDIQ

-913 IREFLQTFRISA
+913 LREFLQTFRTSA
-925 ARIAQEVSQAYC
+925 ARIAQEVEQAYC

-957 VGAMALGDLCADME
+957 VGAMTLGDLCADME

-978 IDALALAFEHFK
+978 IDALSMAFDHFK
-990 LEMSAVDRH
+990 VEMAAVDRH
-999 LAELL
+999 LADLL
-1004 SNDRQDGA
+1004 SNNTPGEA

>member
-1 MPTQRHLR
+1 MRT
-9 RRKRWQRE
+9 
-17 GAALDTTHSLGNS
+17 AHSSEAS
-30 SGNNRSEFLSTLAAD
+30 SDGTSEFLSTLAAD
-45 TRHRRMACIALCA
+45 TRHRRMAGMALFA
-58 SFLIFVA
+58 SCLIFLA
-65 AAPFARVAL
+65 IAPFARVAL
-74 PQVSAFIP
+74 PAVSAFIP
-82 IYQTALVTNDLI
+82 VYQTALVTNDLI
-94 TAVLLLGQ
+94 TTALLLGQ
-102 YSFLRSRAL
+102 YRFLRSRAL
-111 LVLGTGYLF
+111 LVLGAGYLF
-120 CACMAVAHALSFPG
+120 CACMAVAHGLSFPG
-134 LFAPTGVLGA
+134 LFAPAGVLGA

-161 LFVVAYVWLKEP
+161 LFVFAYVLLKEP
-173 AAHDATRQVRAA
+173 SAYSSVWKVQSTR
-185 GSAHRAIALA
+185 HAIAWA
-195 IVGAMALAMALV
+195 ILGAVALAAALT
-207 LLTTVGHDALPLLMR
+207 LLTTAGHDALPVLMR
-222 GNQDDSGKLLVAFC
+222 GNQDDSGKLWAALC

-266 WLLDIALASVLNGAR
+266 WLLDIALAAVLNGAR
-281 FDLGFYGGRVY
+281 FDAGFYGGRIY

-307 NSRLYGDLANA
+307 NSRLYADLANA
-318 NVRERQRS
+318 HGRERQRS
-326 AELEQARNEANA
+326 AELELARNEAHA

-355 TPMNGVIGMIDVL
+355 TPINGVIGMIDVL
-368 ARSSLKSPQV
+368 ARSSLKAPQL

-407 HLDVESEPMA
+407 HLDVESEPTA

-446 EIPHSVLGDAL
+446 EIPSTLLGDAL
-457 RLRQILINLVNNAI
+457 RLRQILINLTNNAI
-471 KFSAGGR
+471 KFSAGGK
-478 TAGRVAVR
+478 TPGRVAVR
-486 AVLVQ
+486 AVLAA
-491 QQPQSVTLEFQ
+491 QSAQGVTVEFQ

-514 LATLFTAFTQADVS
+514 QARLFTAFTQADVS

-536 GLGLVISGNLAQRMG
+536 GLGLVISANLAQRMG
-551 GSISVVSAPG
+551 GGIAVLSAPG

-567 LRLPFTCVSPAG
+567 LSLPFARVTETA
-579 GEAQPA
+579 EAQAQPV
-585 PSLVAGLSC
+585 PSLVEGLRC
-594 LIIGNGKTRTGDLVT
+594 LIIGNGKTLSSDLVT
-609 YLANAGAQTQQVVN
+609 YLANAGAHAQQVVDV
-623 LDAAGQLAPTLAPG
+623 DAAHQLAPSLAPG
-637 PWVWVVNTEAD
+637 PWVWVINTEAD
-648 KPPSLDSL
+648 SPPSLESL
-656 RAIARANPGLAPH
+656 RAIARAHPGLSLH

-676 PHRYPQQFDADSV
+676 PQRYPPQFDADRV
-689 SVDGNVLTRS
+689 SLDGNVLTRS

-712 PHQDEQNALAPAR
+712 ACHDEQNGLAPAPC
-725 YAAVPIALSREEA
+725 AAVPTALSREEA
-738 RRQRRL
+738 CRQRRL

-769 DLTGDG
+769 DLASDG
-775 LQALIRWRSGDYALI
+775 LQALVRWRSGDYALI

-816 NALVRAGKAVE
+816 NARLARAEAVE

-837 NALKTEAQRCK
+837 NALKTESQRCK

-856 SKPAPLSELQDLLE
+856 SKPAPLSELRELLE
-870 RWLPKPASAV
+870 RWLPKPTPTESAAPAAQGLASSGH
-880 PVAEGVTSDM
+880 PLS
-890 QSPPTGPVDIQ
+890 TGPVDVQ
-901 ILRSL
+901 VLRAL

-913 IREFLQTFRISA
+913 IREFLQAFRTSA
-925 ARIAQEVSQAYC
+925 ARIAQEVEQAYG

-944 VAAVHKLKSAARS
+944 VTAVHKLKSAARS
-957 VGAMALGDLCADME
+957 VGAMALGELCADMG
-971 QVGAAGQ
+971 QLGAGGQ
-978 IDALALAFEHFK
+978 IDALSPAFEHFK

-999 LAELL
+999 LADIL
-1004 SNDRQDGA
+1004 SAETPGDAR
-1012 P
+1012 

>member
-1 MPTQRHLR
+1 MA
-9 RRKRWQRE
+9 
-17 GAALDTTHSLGNS
+17 GAAV
-30 SGNNRSEFLSTLAAD
+30 
-45 TRHRRMACIALCA
+45 CV
-58 SFLIFVA
+58 SFLIFLA
-65 AAPFARVAL
+65 IAPFARTAL
-74 PQVSAFIP
+74 PPVAAFIP
-82 IYQTALVTNDLI
+82 VYQTALVTNDLI
-94 TAVLLLGQ
+94 TAVLLMGQ

-111 LVLGTGYLF
+111 LVLGAGYLF
-120 CACMAVAHALSFPG
+120 CAFMAVAHALSFPG
-134 LFAPTGVLGA
+134 LFAPSGVLGA

-161 LFVVAYVWLKEP
+161 LFVLAYVWMKERGASELGVMETVQATG
-173 AAHDATRQVRAA
+173 AARSGIVLAA
-185 GSAHRAIALA
+185 LGALA
-195 IVGAMALAMALV
+195 LTVVLV
-207 LLTTVGHDALPLLMR
+207 LLTTVGHDALPVLMR
-222 GNQDDSGKLLVAFC
+222 GNQDDTGKLRVAFL
-236 TWTLSLAALL
+236 TWTLSLVALVC
-246 YLWRKARSVLDLWL
+246 LWRKARSVLDLWL

-266 WLLDIALASVLNGAR
+266 WLLDIALAAVLNGAR

-292 GLLASSFVLVVLLLE
+292 GLLASSFVLIVLLLE
-307 NSRLYGDLANA
+307 NSRLYADLAHA
-318 NVRERQRS
+318 NVRERQRN
-326 AELEQARNEANA
+326 AELELARNEANA

-378 AMVDLIRESA
+378 AMVDLIRDSA
-388 FSLLSI
+388 FSLLSV

-407 HLDVESEPMA
+407 HLGVEDEPMA
-417 VGEVVEKVC
+417 VSEVVEKVC

-446 EIPHSVLGDAL
+446 EIPPVLRGDAL

-491 QQPQSVTLEFQ
+491 QERQRVTLEFQ

-536 GLGLVISGNLAQRMG
+536 GLGLAISGNLAQRLG
-551 GSISVVSAPG
+551 GSISVTSAPG
-561 AGSTFT
+561 EGSTFT
-567 LRLPFTCVSPAG
+567 LRLPFTRAESAG
-579 GEAQPA
+579 GKTPSV

-594 LIIGNGKTRTGDLVT
+594 LIIGNGKTLSGDLVA
-609 YLANAGAQTQQVVN
+609 YLAKAGAHTEHVEN
-623 LDAAGQLAPTLAPG
+623 LDAASHKVPSLAPG
-637 PWVWVVNTEAD
+637 PWVWVVNTDAES
-648 KPPSLDSL
+648 PTSLDSL
-656 RAIARANPGLAPH
+656 RAVARSNPGLTVH
-669 FVVIGHG
+669 FVVVGHG
-676 PHRYPQQFDADSV
+676 PHRYPQQIDADRV
-689 SVDGNVLTRS
+689 SIDGNVLTRS

-712 PHQDEQNALAPAR
+712 PHQDENTALVPAR
-725 YAAVPIALSREEA
+725 YVAAPVALSREEA

-744 ILVVEDNDINQ
+744 ILVVEDNEINQ

-769 DLTGDG
+769 DLAGDG

-801 YQLASVIRA
+801 YQLTSVIRA

-816 NALVRAGKAVE
+816 NARIRAGEPVA

-856 SKPAPLSELQDLLE
+856 SKPAPLSQLQELLE
-870 RWLPKPASAV
+870 RWLPKPSPNADPAAEPPSAMR
-880 PVAEGVTSDM
+880 PLS
-890 QSPPTGPVDIQ
+890 TGPVDIQ
-901 ILRSL
+901 VLRGL

-913 IREFLQTFRISA
+913 IREFLQAFRSSA
-925 ARIAQEVSQAYC
+925 ARIAQEVEQAYR

-990 LEMSAVDRH
+990 REMAATDQH

-1004 SNDRQDGA
+1004 SDNVQDGGA

>member
-1 MPTQRHLR
+1 MAIER
-9 RRKRWQRE
+9 
-17 GAALDTTHSLGNS
+17 SLGS
-30 SGNNRSEFLSTLAAD
+30 PSDSGSAFLSTLDAD
-45 TRHRRMACIALCA
+45 TRQRRVAVAAIFA
-58 SFLIFVA
+58 SLLIFLA
-65 AAPFARVAL
+65 IAPFARVAL
-74 PQVSAFIP
+74 PQVGAFIP
-82 IYQTALVTNDLI
+82 IYQTALVTSDLI
-94 TAVLLLGQ
+94 TTVLLFGQ

-111 LVLGTGYLF
+111 LVLGAGYLF
-120 CACMAVAHALSFPG
+120 CACMAVAHGLSFPG
-134 LFAPTGVLGA
+134 LFAPGGALGA

-161 LFVVAYVWLKEP
+161 LFVLAYVHWKDRP
-173 AAHDATRQVRAA
+173 GPRAGAQAPVTGAVHRSIA
-185 GSAHRAIALA
+185 GAILGTLALA
-195 IVGAMALAMALV
+195 LALV
-207 LLTTVGHDALPLLMR
+207 LLSTAGHDALPVLMR
-222 GNQDDSGKLLVAFC
+222 GNRDDSGKLLVALC
-236 TWTLSLAALL
+236 TWILSLVALL
-246 YLWRKARSVLDLWL
+246 ALWRKAHSVLDLWL

-292 GLLASSFVLVVLLLE
+292 GLLASSFVLIVLLLE
-307 NSRLYGDLANA
+307 SSRLYGELATA
-318 NVRERQRS
+318 HARERQRS
-326 AELEQARNEANA
+326 AELEVARNEADA

-407 HLDVESEPMA
+407 HMDVESEPMA

-426 AMLNRL
+426 VMLNRL

-437 VELTLFTDP
+437 VELSLFTDP
-446 EIPHSVLGDAL
+446 EIPGLVLGDAL

-471 KFSAGGR
+471 KFSAGGK
-478 TAGRVAVR
+478 TTGRVAVR
-486 AVLVQ
+486 AVLVEQ
-491 QQPQSVTLEFQ
+491 GAQSVTLEFQ

-536 GLGLVISGNLAQRMG
+536 GLGLAISGNLAQRMG
-551 GSISVVSAPG
+551 GSIAVVSAPG

-567 LRLPFTCVSPAG
+567 LRLPFARAAG
-579 GEAQPA
+579 AQDGAAPP

-594 LIIGNGKTRTGDLVT
+594 LIIGNGKTLSGDLVT
-609 YLANAGAQTQQVVN
+609 YLANAGAHTRHVAS
-623 LDAAGQLAPTLAPG
+623 LEAAGRLAPSLAPG

-648 KPPSLDSL
+648 SPASLDRL
-656 RAIARANPGLAPH
+656 RAIARSNPGLTQH

-676 PHRYPQQFDADSV
+676 PHRYPPQFDADRI
-689 SVDGNVLTRS
+689 SVDGNVLTRA
-699 ALLRAVAVAAGRV
+699 ALLRAVAMAAGRV
-712 PHQDEQNALAPAR
+712 PCQDEQSALAPAR
-725 YAAVPIALSREEA
+725 HAPAPLALSREEA

-744 ILVVEDNDINQ
+744 ILVVEDNEINQ

-769 DLTGDG
+769 DLTSDG

-816 NALVRAGKAVE
+816 NARIHAAEAVD

-856 SKPAPLSELQDLLE
+856 SKPAPLSDLQDLLE
-870 RWLPKPASAV
+870 RWLPKP
-880 PVAEGVTSDM
+880 
-890 QSPPTGPVDIQ
+890 SPATQAPGERSPGLLHLPAGPVDVEV
-901 ILRSL
+901 LRSL
-906 VGDDPQL
+906 VGEDPQVV
-913 IREFLQTFRISA
+913 REFLQAFRSSA
-925 ARIAQEVSQAYC
+925 ARIAQEVEQAYC
-937 AGSAAKT
+937 AGSAART

-978 IDALALAFEHFK
+978 IDALSLAFQHFK
-990 LEMSAVDRH
+990 LEMATVDQH
-999 LAELL
+999 LAEIL
-1004 SNDRQDGA
+1004 SGDLGDST

>member
-1 MPTQRHLR
+1 M
-9 RRKRWQRE
+9 
-17 GAALDTTHSLGNS
+17 GATHSLDIASDGT
-30 SGNNRSEFLSTLAAD
+30 SEFLSTLAAD
-45 TRHRRMACIALCA
+45 KRHRRTAGVALFV
-58 SFLIFVA
+58 SFLIFLVI
-65 AAPFARVAL
+65 APFARVAL
-74 PQVSAFIP
+74 PPVNAFIP

-102 YSFLRSRAL
+102 YRFLRSPAL
-111 LVLGTGYLF
+111 LVLGAGYLF
-120 CACMAVAHALSFPG
+120 CACMAVAHGLSFPG
-134 LFAPTGVLGA
+134 LFAPGGVLGA

-161 LFVVAYVWLKEP
+161 LFVFAYIHLKDRPPSPNAANQARP
-173 AAHDATRQVRAA
+173 A
-185 GSAHRAIALA
+185 GRAIAWA
-195 IVGAMALAMALV
+195 IGGAVALAGGLV
-207 LLTTVGHDALPLLMR
+207 LLATAGHDALPTLMR
-222 GNQDDSGKLLVAFC
+222 GNQDDSGKFLVALC

-246 YLWRKARSVLDLWL
+246 YLWHKARSVLDLWL
-260 MVTLVA
+260 LVTLAA
-266 WLLDIALASVLNGAR
+266 WLLDIALAAVLNGAR
-281 FDLGFYGGRVY
+281 FDVGFYGGRVY

-307 NSRLYGDLANA
+307 NSRLYADLAHA

-326 AELEQARNEANA
+326 AELELARNEANA

-345 FLAAMSHEIR
+345 FLATMSHEIR
-355 TPMNGVIGMIDVL
+355 TPMNGVIGMIGMIGMIDVL
-368 ARSSLKSPQV
+368 ARSSLKHPQV

-407 HLDVESEPMA
+407 HMEVESEPMA

-446 EIPHSVLGDAL
+446 EIPPALLGDAL

-471 KFSAGGR
+471 KFSAGGAV
-478 TAGRVAVR
+478 AGRVAVR
-486 AVLVQ
+486 AVLAEQ
-491 QQPQSVTLEFQ
+491 DARSVTLEFQ
-502 VIDNGIGMGEAT
+502 VVDNGIGMGEAT
-514 LATLFTAFTQADVS
+514 LATLATLFTAFTQADAS

-536 GLGLVISGNLAQRMG
+536 GLGLAISGNLAQRMG
-551 GSISVVSAPG
+551 GNIAVTSTPG

-567 LRLPFTCVSPAG
+567 LRLPFARVPPTPEDAR
-579 GEAQPA
+579 AA
-585 PSLVAGLSC
+585 PTLVEGLSC
-594 LIIGNGKTRTGDLVT
+594 LIIGNGKTLSGDLVT
-609 YLANAGAQTQQVVN
+609 YLANAGAHTQQVVD
-623 LDAAGQLAPTLAPG
+623 LEAARQLTPSLAPG
-637 PWVWVVNTEAD
+637 PWVWVINTEAD
-648 KPPSLDSL
+648 SPPSMDSL
-656 RAIARANPGLAPH
+656 RALARAHPALEPH

-676 PHRYPQQFDADSV
+676 PHRYPPQFDADRV
-689 SVDGNVLTRS
+689 SLDGNVLTRS
-699 ALLRAVAVAAGRV
+699 ALLRAVAVAAGRL
-712 PHQDEQNALAPAR
+712 PHHDEQNPLSPAR
-725 YAAVPIALSREEA
+725 YATPPMALSREEA

-769 DLTGDG
+769 DLTSDG

-816 NALVRAGKAVE
+816 NARAQAGLAAE

-870 RWLPKPASAV
+870 RWLPRPADAA
-880 PVAEGVTSDM
+880 PAEA
-890 QSPPTGPVDIQ
+890 PTAGNTAPEAAGPVDVQ
-901 ILRSL
+901 VLRSL
-906 VGDDPQL
+906 VGDDPEL
-913 IREFLQTFRISA
+913 IREFLQTFRTSA
-925 ARIAQEVSQAYC
+925 ARIAQEVEQAYT
-937 AGSAAKT
+937 AGSAART
-944 VAAVHKLKSAARS
+944 VAGVHKLKSAARS
-957 VGAMALGDLCADME
+957 VGAMALGELCADME
-971 QVGAAGQ
+971 QVGAGGQ
-978 IDALALAFEHFK
+978 IDALSLAFEHFK
-990 LEMSAVDRH
+990 QEMAAVDQH
-999 LAELL
+999 LARLL
-1004 SNDRQDGA
+1004 SNDIPGGV

>member
-1 MPTQRHLR
+1 MLAI
-9 RRKRWQRE
+9 E
-17 GAALDTTHSLGNS
+17 HSLGTPS
-30 SGNNRSEFLSTLAAD
+30 DSGSAFLSTLDAD
-45 TRHRRMACIALCA
+45 TRQRRVAIAAIFASLL
-58 SFLIFVA
+58 SFLAI
-65 AAPFARVAL
+65 APFARVAL
-74 PQVSAFIP
+74 PQVAAFIP
-82 IYQTALVTNDLI
+82 IYQTALVTSDLI
-94 TAVLLLGQ
+94 TAVLLFGQ

-111 LVLGTGYLF
+111 LVLGAGYLF
-120 CACMAVAHALSFPG
+120 CACMAVAHGLSFPG
-134 LFAPTGVLGA
+134 LFAPGGALGA

-150 WLYFLWHGGFP
+150 WLYFMWHGGFP
-161 LFVVAYVWLKEP
+161 LFVLAYVRGK
-173 AAHDATRQVRAA
+173 DAA
-185 GSAHRAIALA
+185 GLRAGVQGLAKGSVRRSIAGAILCTLALA
-195 IVGAMALAMALV
+195 LAL
-207 LLTTVGHDALPLLMR
+207 LLLSTLGHDALPVLMR
-222 GNQDDSGKLLVAFC
+222 GNRDDSGKLLVAVC
-236 TWTLSLAALL
+236 TWTLSLVALVA
-246 YLWRKARSVLDLWL
+246 LWRKARSVLDLWL

-307 NSRLYGDLANA
+307 NSRLYGDLATA
-318 NVRERQRS
+318 HVRERQRS
-326 AELEQARNEANA
+326 AELELARNAANA

-368 ARSSLKSPQV
+368 ARSSLKNPQV

-407 HLDVESEPMA
+407 HMDVETEPMA

-426 AMLNRL
+426 VMLNRL

-446 EIPHSVLGDAL
+446 EIPPVVLGDAL
-457 RLRQILINLVNNAI
+457 RLRQVLINLVNNAI
-471 KFSAGGR
+471 KFSAGGQV
-478 TAGRVAVR
+478 AGRVAVR
-486 AVLVQ
+486 AVLVDKGTH
-491 QQPQSVTLEFQ
+491 SVTLEFQ

-536 GLGLVISGNLAQRMG
+536 GLGLAISGSLAQRMG

-567 LRLPFTCVSPAG
+567 LRLPFACAAPAI
-579 GEAQPA
+579 AAAVPP

-594 LIIGNGKTRTGDLVT
+594 LIIGNGKTLSADLVT
-609 YLANAGAQTQQVVN
+609 YLANAGAHTRHVVS
-623 LDAAGQLAPTLAPG
+623 LEAARQLAPSLAPG
-637 PWVWVVNTEAD
+637 PWVWVVNTDAD
-648 KPPSLDSL
+648 SPVSLDRL
-656 RAIARANPGLAPH
+656 RAVARSNPGLAHH

-676 PHRYPQQFDADSV
+676 PHRYPSQFDADRV
-689 SVDGNVLTRS
+689 SVDGNVLTRN

-712 PHQDEQNALAPAR
+712 PYEDEQGALLPAR
-725 YAAVPIALSREEA
+725 HAPGPAALSREEA

-744 ILVVEDNDINQ
+744 ILVVEDNEINQ
-755 KVIMQQLSLLGLTA
+755 KVIMQQLALLGLTA
-769 DLTGDG
+769 DLTSDG

-801 YQLASVIRA
+801 YQLASVVRA

-816 NALVRAGKAVE
+816 NARIHAGEAAE

-856 SKPAPLSELQDLLE
+856 SKPAPLADLQDLLE
-870 RWLPKPASAV
+870 RWLPRAAAAALAPGAQ
-880 PVAEGVTSDM
+880 GIDG
-890 QSPPTGPVDIQ
+890 SPLPEGPVDVQ
-901 ILRSL
+901 VLRSL

-913 IREFLQTFRISA
+913 IREFLQAFRTSA
-925 ARIAQEVSQAYC
+925 ARIAQEVEQAYC

-978 IDALALAFEHFK
+978 IDALSLAFEHFK
-990 LEMSAVDRH
+990 LEMATVDRH
-999 LAELL
+999 LAEILA
-1004 SNDRQDGA
+1004 SDPRDGA